1 MKTASNPPVQ
11 ERGEKKIEEELMHD
25 GGDDVYAPIIPDSIY
40 SIYFISSPS
49 LSLSL
54 SLSLCLSLSFCLSP
68 SDDIDCD
75 CACHYQM
82 IISW

>member
-40 SIYFISSPS
+40 SIYFISSP

-54 SLSLCLSLSFCLSP
+54 SLSVSLSLSLFLPFPLGRYRLRLCMPLSN
-68 SDDIDCD
+68 D
-75 CACHYQM
+75 Y
-82 IISW
+82 